1 MENTSTPTHCPYCAL
16 QCGMNITP
24 LPQGGVE
31 VTERPDFPVNRG
43 ALCGKGRTAAQVL
56 SPALRL
62 TAPLVREGGRLVE
75 ASWPRALDLIAER
88 LGATRERY
96 GPDAL
101 GVFGGGGLTNEKAYA
116 LGKFARVVLGTSQ
129 IDYNGR
135 FCMSSAA
142 AAGTKAFGLDRG
154 LPFPLEDIPKT
165 GCVILVGS
173 NLAETMP
180 PSLRFFTELRENGG
194 TLIVVDPRRT
204 RTAEQADLHLAPRPG
219 TDLALALGLL
229 HLVVA
234 EGRTDEEYI
243 RERTTGWEE
252 ARAAAMAHWPEHV
265 ERITGVSV
273 PELREAVRLFCAPE
287 SAMVLTARG
296 PEQQSKGTDTVGA
309 WINLCLATG
318 RAGRPLSGYGC
329 LTGQGNGQG
338 GREHGQKAD
347 QLPGY
352 RKLDD
357 PAARAHVAGVW
368 GVDPDALPGPGRSA
382 YELLD
387 ALGTDVRALLLMG
400 SNPVVSAPRA
410 AHVEQR
416 LRSLD
421 FLAVA
426 DVVLS
431 ETAELADV
439 VLPVTQWAEETGT
452 TTSLEGRVLLRRQAV
467 APPPGV
473 HSDLYVLH
481 ELADRLGVEKGF
493 PTDPEEVF
501 EELRR
506 ASAGGPAD
514 YSGITYRRLAEEN
527 GVFWPCPEDST
538 GAGATPD
545 GGAAAPGGAADTAEG
560 AGTAGAE
567 DGGAAAA
574 EDRSPGGTEPGT
586 TVAVAGGPEGVSE
599 GAGAGTAQRASTAG
613 TAVADGRTAP
623 DAGSGMAA
631 GTDGTAAGA
640 RGGSVAGAGGSLAV
654 DGEDAALD
662 VLPDD
667 PASEAV
673 PGLTALAPLAPLPG
687 RPTAAP
693 GTTPDAQ
700 PGHPTTAP
708 ETTPDAQ
715 PGHPTART
723 EAASDDRLVRTVPR
737 VVGGHPGTPR
747 LFLDR
752 FATPDGR
759 ARFVP
764 VFHRATAEEPDSEY
778 PLLLT
783 TGRVVSQYQ
792 SGAQTRRVAELN
804 AAAPGPFV
812 ELHPRLAARLGA
824 ADGDPVAVVSRRGR
838 AVAPA
843 RITPAIRPDT
853 VFMPFHWP
861 GEGRANTLTNPA
873 LDPTSRMP
881 EFKSCAVRVEVL
893 GPGE

>member
-1 MENTSTPTHCPYCAL
+1 MQNTATPTHCPYCAL
-16 QCGMNITP
+16 QCGMNLTP
-24 LPQGGVE
+24 APDGTVE
-31 VTERPDFPVNRG
+31 VSERADFPVNRG
-43 ALCGKGRTAAQVL
+43 ALCGKGRTAPAVL
-56 SPALRL
+56 ASGVRL
-62 TAPLVREGGRLVE
+62 TSPLVRSGGELVP
-75 ASWPRALDLIAER
+75 ASWDEALDRIAAGLR
-88 LGATRERY
+88 RTRAAH
-96 GPDAL
+96 GPDAV
-101 GVFGGGGLTNEKAYA
+101 GVFGGGGLTNEKAYT

-142 AAGTKAFGLDRG
+142 AAGIKAFGLDRG
-154 LPFPLEDIPKT
+154 LPFPLEDIPKS

-180 PSLRFFTELRENGG
+180 PSLRFFNELRENGG
-194 TLIVVDPRRT
+194 TLIVIDPRRT
-204 RTAEQADLHLAPRPG
+204 KTAEQADLHLAPRPG

-229 HLVVA
+229 HLVIA
-234 EGRTDEEYI
+234 EGRVDAEYVQ
-243 RERTTGWEE
+243 ERTVGWED
-252 ARAAAMAHWPEHV
+252 ARAAAMAHWPEYV

-273 PELREAVRLFCAPE
+273 PELRETVRLFCEPE

-357 PAARAHVAGVW
+357 PAARRHVAEVW
-368 GVDPDALPGPGRSA
+368 GVDPESLPGPGRSA

-387 ALGTDVRALLLMG
+387 ALGTDIKSLLLMA

-410 AHVEQR
+410 AHIEER
-416 LRSLD
+416 IRSLD
-421 FLAVA
+421 FLAVC

-431 ETAELADV
+431 ETAALADV

-452 TTSLEGRVLLRRQAV
+452 TTNLEGRVLLRRRAIT
-467 APPPGV
+467 PPEGIR
-473 HSDLYVLH
+473 SDLEVLH
-481 ELADRLGVEKGF
+481 ELAARLGVEKGF

-514 YSGITYRRLAEEN
+514 YSGITYRRLVEEN
-527 GVFWPCPEDST
+527 GVFWPCP
-538 GAGATPD
+538 
-545 GGAAAPGGAADTAEG
+545 GAAE
-560 AGTAGAE
+560 
-567 DGGAAAA
+567 
-574 EDRSPGGTEPGT
+574 
-586 TVAVAGGPEGVSE
+586 AVEQP
-599 GAGAGTAQRASTAG
+599 
-613 TAVADGRTAP
+613 
-623 DAGSGMAA
+623 AA
-631 GTDGTAAGA
+631 GD
-640 RGGSVAGAGGSLAV
+640 
-654 DGEDAALD
+654 
-662 VLPDD
+662 
-667 PASEAV
+667 
-673 PGLTALAPLAPLPG
+673 
-687 RPTAAP
+687 
-693 GTTPDAQ
+693 
-700 PGHPTTAP
+700 TTAM
-708 ETTPDAQ
+708 A
-715 PGHPTART
+715 
-723 EAASDDRLVRTVPR
+723 
-737 VVGGHPGTPR
+737 HPGTPR

-764 VFHRATAEEPDSEY
+764 VSHRAAAEEPDDEY
-778 PLLLT
+778 PVLLT
-783 TGRVVSQYQ
+783 TGRVVAQYQ

-804 AAAPGPFV
+804 AAAPGSFV

-824 ADGDPVAVVSRRGR
+824 AEGDPVAVVSRRGR

-843 RITPAIRPDT
+843 RITNAIRPDT

-881 EFKSCAVRVEVL
+881 EFKACAVRLEAVR
-893 GPGE
+893 P

>member
-1 MENTSTPTHCPYCAL
+1 MQNSATPTHCPYCAL
-16 QCGMNITP
+16 QCGMNLTP
-24 LPQGGVE
+24 APDGTVE
-31 VTERPDFPVNRG
+31 VSERADFPVNRG
-43 ALCGKGRTAAQVL
+43 ALCGKGRTAPAVL
-56 SPALRL
+56 SSRVRL
-62 TAPLVREGGRLVE
+62 TSPLVRSGGTLVPAGWDE
-75 ASWPRALDLIAER
+75 ALDRIAEGLSR
-88 LGATRERY
+88 TRAEH
-96 GPDAL
+96 GPDAC
-101 GVFGGGGLTNEKAYA
+101 GVFGGGGLTNEKAYT

-142 AAGTKAFGLDRG
+142 AGGIKAFGLDRG
-154 LPFPLEDIPKT
+154 LPFPLEDIPKS

-194 TLIVVDPRRT
+194 TLIVIDPRRT
-204 RTAEQADLHLAPRPG
+204 KTAEQADLHLMPRPG

-234 EGRTDEEYI
+234 EGLVDEEYV
-243 RERTTGWEE
+243 RERTAGWED
-252 ARAAAMAHWPEHV
+252 ARAAAMAHWPEYV
-265 ERITGVSV
+265 ERITGVPV
-273 PELREAVRLFCAPE
+273 PQLRETVRLFCEPE

-296 PEQQSKGTDTVGA
+296 PEQQSKGTDTVSA

-318 RAGRPLSGYGC
+318 RAGRPFSGYGC

-357 PAARAHVAGVW
+357 PAARAHVAEVW

-387 ALGTDVRALLLMG
+387 ALGTDIKSLLLMG
-400 SNPVVSAPRA
+400 SNPVVSAPHA
-410 AHVEQR
+410 AHIEER
-416 LRSLD
+416 IRSLD
-421 FLAVA
+421 FLAVC

-431 ETAELADV
+431 ETAALADV

-452 TTSLEGRVLLRRQAV
+452 TTNLEGRVLLRRQAIT
-467 APPPGV
+467 PPDGIR
-473 HSDLYVLH
+473 SDLEVMH

-527 GVFWPCPEDST
+527 GVFWPCPTED
-538 GAGATPD
+538 
-545 GGAAAPGGAADTAEG
+545 
-560 AGTAGAE
+560 
-567 DGGAAAA
+567 
-574 EDRSPGGTEPGT
+574 
-586 TVAVAGGPEGVSE
+586 TVVHA
-599 GAGAGTAQRASTAG
+599 
-613 TAVADGRTAP
+613 
-623 DAGSGMAA
+623 
-631 GTDGTAAGA
+631 
-640 RGGSVAGAGGSLAV
+640 
-654 DGEDAALD
+654 
-662 VLPDD
+662 
-667 PASEAV
+667 
-673 PGLTALAPLAPLPG
+673 
-687 RPTAAP
+687 
-693 GTTPDAQ
+693 
-700 PGHPTTAP
+700 
-708 ETTPDAQ
+708 
-715 PGHPTART
+715 
-723 EAASDDRLVRTVPR
+723 
-737 VVGGHPGTPR
+737 GTPR

-764 VFHRATAEEPDSEY
+764 VSHRAIAEEPDEEY
-778 PLLLT
+778 PVLLT
-783 TGRVVSQYQ
+783 TGRVVAQYQ
-792 SGAQTRRVAELN
+792 SGAQTRRVDELN

-812 ELHPRLAARLGA
+812 ELHPRLAERLGA
-824 ADGDPVAVVSRRGR
+824 AEGDPVAVVSRRGR

-843 RITPAIRPDT
+843 RITLGIRPDT
-853 VFMPFHWP
+853 VFMPFHWY

-881 EFKSCAVRVEVL
+881 EFKACAVRVEAVKS
-893 GPGE
+893 

>member
-1 MENTSTPTHCPYCAL
+1 MQNTATPTHCPYCAL
-16 QCGMNITP
+16 QCGMNLTP
-24 LPQGGVE
+24 VPGGTVE
-31 VTERPDFPVNRG
+31 VSERADFPVNRG
-43 ALCGKGRTAAQVL
+43 ALCGKGRTAPEVL
-56 SPALRL
+56 SSRVRL
-62 TAPLVREGGRLVE
+62 TSPLVRSAAGELE
-75 ASWPRALDLIAER
+75 PASWEEALDRIAEGLTSVR
-88 LGATRERY
+88 AAYGA
-96 GPDAL
+96 DAL
-101 GVFGGGGLTNEKAYA
+101 GVFGGGGLTNEKAYT

-142 AAGTKAFGLDRG
+142 AAGMKAFGLDRG
-154 LPFPLEDIPKT
+154 LPFPLEDIPRT

-180 PSLRFFTELRENGG
+180 PALRYLTELKANGG

-204 RTAEQADLHLAPRPG
+204 KTAEQADLHLAPRPG

-234 EGRTDEEYI
+234 EGRTDEAYVQ
-243 RERTTGWEE
+243 ERTSGWED
-252 ARAAAMAHWPEHV
+252 ARAAAMAHWPEYV

-273 PELREAVRLFCAPE
+273 PDLREAVRLFCEPE
-287 SAMVLTARG
+287 TAMVLTARG

-318 RAGRPLSGYGC
+318 RAGRPYSGYGC

-352 RKLDD
+352 RKLTD
-357 PAARAHVAGVW
+357 PAARRHVAEVW
-368 GVDPDALPGPGRSA
+368 GVDPGSLPGPGRSA

-387 ALGTDVRALLLMG
+387 ALGTDIRSLLLMG

-410 AHVEQR
+410 AHVEER
-416 LRSLD
+416 IRSLD
-421 FLAVA
+421 FLAVC

-431 ETAELADV
+431 ETAALADV

-452 TTSLEGRVLLRRQAV
+452 TTNLEGRVLLRRQAIT
-467 APPPGV
+467 PPEGV
-473 HSDLYVLH
+473 RSDLEVMH
-481 ELADRLGVEKGF
+481 ELAARLGVEKGF

-514 YSGITYRRLAEEN
+514 YSGITYRRLVEEN
-527 GVFWPCPEDST
+527 GVFWPCPAAGDDEPD
-538 GAGATPD
+538 AGARGT
-545 GGAAAPGGAADTAEG
+545 GAAAPDT
-560 AGTAGAE
+560 
-567 DGGAAAA
+567 
-574 EDRSPGGTEPGT
+574 
-586 TVAVAGGPEGVSE
+586 
-599 GAGAGTAQRASTAG
+599 
-613 TAVADGRTAP
+613 
-623 DAGSGMAA
+623 DA
-631 GTDGTAAGA
+631 
-640 RGGSVAGAGGSLAV
+640 
-654 DGEDAALD
+654 EDAALD

-667 PASEAV
+667 PAGDGEV
-673 PGLTALAPLAPLPG
+673 PGHRG
-687 RPTAAP
+687 
-693 GTTPDAQ
+693 TPD
-700 PGHPTTAP
+700 
-708 ETTPDAQ
+708 
-715 PGHPTART
+715 
-723 EAASDDRLVRTVPR
+723 
-737 VVGGHPGTPR
+737 GHPGTPR

-752 FATPDGR
+752 FATEDGR

-764 VFHRATAEEPDSEY
+764 VSHRAIAEEPDDEY
-778 PLLLT
+778 PVLLT
-783 TGRVVSQYQ
+783 TGRVVAQYQ
-792 SGAQTRRVAELN
+792 SGAQTRRVDELN

-824 ADGDPVAVVSRRGR
+824 AEGDPVAVVSRRGR

-843 RITPAIRPDT
+843 RITANIRPDT

-881 EFKSCAVRVEVL
+881 EFKACAVRLEPVE
-893 GPGE
+893 P

>member
-1 MENTSTPTHCPYCAL
+1 MQNTATPTHCPYCAL
-16 QCGMNITP
+16 QCGMNLTATP
-24 LPQGGVE
+24 DGTVE
-31 VTERPDFPVNRG
+31 VSERADFPVNRG
-43 ALCGKGRTAAQVL
+43 ALCGKGRTAPAVL
-56 SPALRL
+56 SSRVRL
-62 TAPLVREGGRLVE
+62 TSPLVRSEGTLVP
-75 ASWPRALDLIAER
+75 ASWDEALDRIAEGLSR
-88 LGATRERY
+88 TRTEH
-96 GPDAL
+96 GPDAC
-101 GVFGGGGLTNEKAYA
+101 GVFGGGGLTNEKAYT

-142 AAGTKAFGLDRG
+142 AAGIKAFGLDRG

-180 PSLRFFTELRENGG
+180 PSLRFFNELRENGG
-194 TLIVVDPRRT
+194 TLIVIDPRRT
-204 RTAEQADLHLAPRPG
+204 KTAEQADLHLAPRPG

-234 EGRTDEEYI
+234 EGRVDEEYI
-243 RERTTGWEE
+243 AERTSGWEE
-252 ARAAAMAHWPEHV
+252 TRAAAMAHWPEYV

-273 PELREAVRLFCAPE
+273 PQLRETVRMFCEPE

-357 PAARAHVAGVW
+357 PAARRHVAEVW
-368 GVDPDALPGPGRSA
+368 GVDPDSLPGPGRSA

-387 ALGTDVRALLLMG
+387 ALGSDIKSLLLMA

-410 AHVEQR
+410 AHIEER
-416 LRSLD
+416 IRSLD
-421 FLAVA
+421 FLAVC

-431 ETAELADV
+431 ETAALADV

-452 TTSLEGRVLLRRQAV
+452 MTNLEGRVLLRKQAIT
-467 APPPGV
+467 PPEGIR
-473 HSDLYVLH
+473 SDLEVMH
-481 ELADRLGVEKGF
+481 ELAARLGVEKGF

-527 GVFWPCPEDST
+527 GVFWPCP
-538 GAGATPD
+538 
-545 GGAAAPGGAADTAEG
+545 AADG
-560 AGTAGAE
+560 Q
-567 DGGAAAA
+567 D
-574 EDRSPGGTEPGT
+574 
-586 TVAVAGGPEGVSE
+586 
-599 GAGAGTAQRASTAG
+599 
-613 TAVADGRTAP
+613 
-623 DAGSGMAA
+623 
-631 GTDGTAAGA
+631 
-640 RGGSVAGAGGSLAV
+640 
-654 DGEDAALD
+654 DAADSADASLD
-662 VLPDD
+662 ARAGDD
-667 PASEAV
+667 PAQEQDDDLAAAV
-673 PGLTALAPLAPLPG
+673 
-687 RPTAAP
+687 
-693 GTTPDAQ
+693 
-700 PGHPTTAP
+700 
-708 ETTPDAQ
+708 
-715 PGHPTART
+715 
-723 EAASDDRLVRTVPR
+723 
-737 VVGGHPGTPR
+737 HPGTPR

-764 VFHRATAEEPDSEY
+764 VSHRAIAEEPDAEY
-778 PLLLT
+778 PVLLT
-783 TGRVVSQYQ
+783 TGRVVAQYQ
-792 SGAQTRRVAELN
+792 SGAQTRRVDELN

-812 ELHPRLAARLGA
+812 ELHPRLAERLGA
-824 ADGDPVAVVSRRGR
+824 AEGDPVAVVSRRGR

-843 RITPAIRPDT
+843 RITTTIRPDT
-853 VFMPFHWP
+853 VFMPFHWA

-881 EFKSCAVRVEVL
+881 EFKACAVRLEAVE
-893 GPGE
+893 G

>member
-1 MENTSTPTHCPYCAL
+1 MSEAATTPTHCPYCAL
-16 QCGMNITP
+16 QCGMGLRP
-24 LPQGGVE
+24 ADGSVE
-31 VTERPDFPVNRG
+31 VVERPGFPVNRG
-43 ALCGKGRTAAQVL
+43 ALCGKGRTAPAVL
-56 SPALRL
+56 SSRVRL
-62 TAPLVREGGRLVE
+62 TGPLVRCPDTGALKSATWEE
-75 ASWPRALDLIAER
+75 ALSAVADGLRR
-88 LGATRERY
+88 TRVDH
-96 GPDAL
+96 GPDAV
-101 GVFGGGGLTNEKAYA
+101 GVFGGGGLTNEKAYT
-116 LGKFARVVLGTSQ
+116 LGKFARIVLGTSQ

-142 AAGTKAFGLDRG
+142 AAHQRAFGLDRG
-154 LPFPLEDIPKT
+154 LPFPLEDVPRT

-180 PSLRFFTELRENGG
+180 PALRYLTELKANGG
-194 TLIVVDPRRT
+194 KLIVVDPRRT

-234 EGRTDEEYI
+234 EGRVDEEFV
-243 RERTTGWEE
+243 RERTAGWEA
-252 ARAAAMAHWPEHV
+252 ARAGAMAHWPELV
-265 ERITGVSV
+265 ERITGVPV
-273 PELREAVRLFCAPE
+273 PLLRDAMRMFCDAE
-287 SAMVLTARG
+287 SGMVLTARG

-318 RAGRPLSGYGC
+318 RAGRPMSGYGC

-368 GVDPDALPGPGRSA
+368 GVDPASLPGPGRSA

-387 ALGTDVRALLLMG
+387 ALGGEVRSLLLMG

-410 AHVEQR
+410 GHIEER

-452 TTSLEGRVLLRRQAV
+452 TTNLEGRVLLRRQAIT
-467 APPPGV
+467 PPDGV
-473 HSDLYVLH
+473 RTDLEVLH
-481 ELADRLGVEKGF
+481 GLAALLGWEKGF

-501 EELRR
+501 DELRR

-514 YSGITYRRLAEEN
+514 YSGISYRRIAEED
-527 GVFWPCPEDST
+527 GVFWPCPE
-538 GAGATPD
+538 P
-545 GGAAAPGGAADTAEG
+545 AEG
-560 AGTAGAE
+560 A
-567 DGGAAAA
+567 
-574 EDRSPGGTEPGT
+574 PP
-586 TVAVAGGPEGVSE
+586 
-599 GAGAGTAQRASTAG
+599 
-613 TAVADGRTAP
+613 
-623 DAGSGMAA
+623 
-631 GTDGTAAGA
+631 
-640 RGGSVAGAGGSLAV
+640 
-654 DGEDAALD
+654 
-662 VLPDD
+662 
-667 PASEAV
+667 
-673 PGLTALAPLAPLPG
+673 
-687 RPTAAP
+687 
-693 GTTPDAQ
+693 
-700 PGHPTTAP
+700 
-708 ETTPDAQ
+708 
-715 PGHPTART
+715 
-723 EAASDDRLVRTVPR
+723 
-737 VVGGHPGTPR
+737 HPGSPR

-764 VFHRATAEEPDSEY
+764 VVHRGPDEETDAAY
-778 PLLLT
+778 PVVLT
-783 TGRVVSQYQ
+783 TGRVVAQYQ
-792 SGAQTRRVAELN
+792 SGAQTRRVDELN
-804 AAAPGPFV
+804 AAAPGAFV
-812 ELHPRLAARLGA
+812 ELHPRLAERIGVAEGER
-824 ADGDPVAVVSRRGR
+824 VAVVSRRGR

-843 RITPAIRPDT
+843 RITTAIRPDT

-873 LDPTSRMP
+873 LDPVSRMP
-881 EFKSCAVRVEVL
+881 EFKTCAVRVE
-893 GPGE
+893 PASPRP